1 MTPRIEQLRFGAMG
15 TACSVTVTMDARSLW
30 PTERAL
36 AAARGEV
43 AACER
48 ALSRFLPHSD
58 LSRLNAAGG
67 EWTRVDARLLAALT
81 AALDARAATGG
92 RYDPT
97 VLPALVAAG
106 YDRSFEQLRPRPP
119 APLRGWR
126 AGAAIE
132 VDPAMG
138 AARVEEH
145 AAVDLGG
152 IGKGFAADRAVAA
165 MRAAWRGMPG
175 AILDL
180 GGDLAVFGH
189 APDGGPWRI
198 AVADPRTPGAH
209 LAILD
214 VTSGGVATSGR
225 DKRRFGPDG
234 RMHHLIDPATGRPAE
249 LGPLAATVVAGD
261 AAEAEA
267 HATALAVTPIAEAR
281 AYVAQRPRLAVVIV
295 PETGPVI
302 EAGTPDSGVTA
313 LLTGVPA

>member
-1 MTPRIEQLRFGAMG
+1 MTARLEQLRFGAMG
-15 TACSVTVTMDARSLW
+15 TACSVTVTMDARSAW
-30 PTERAL
+30 PAERAL

-48 ALSRFLPHSD
+48 ALSRFVPHSD
-58 LSRLNAAGG
+58 LSRLNDAAG

-81 AALDARAATGG
+81 AAVAARAATGG

-97 VLPALVAAG
+97 VLPAMLAAG

-126 AGAAIE
+126 AGAAID
-132 VDPAMG
+132 VDLEAG
-138 AARVEEH
+138 AARIEEH

-152 IGKGFAADRAVAA
+152 IGKGFAASRALAA

-175 AILDL
+175 AIVDL
-180 GGDLAVFGH
+180 GGDLAVLGQ

-198 AVADPRTPGAH
+198 GVADPRSPGDH
-209 LAILD
+209 LAILE

-225 DKRRFGPDG
+225 DKRRFGPGG
-234 RMHHLIDPATGRPAE
+234 RLHHLIDPATGRPAE
-249 LGPLAATVVAGD
+249 LGPLAATVVARD

-267 HATALAVTPIAEAR
+267 HATALAVTPASEAR
-281 AYVAQRPRLAVVIV
+281 GYVAQRPWLAAVIV
-295 PETGPVI
+295 PDSGPVI
-302 EAGTPDSGVTA
+302 EVGSPRG
-313 LLTGVPA
+313 GVPTLVEDVPA